1 MNRGNMGKQISTAP
15 KSKSKKVKKMQFGG
29 MATTMPGPA
38 LSDMSQMRRIDP
50 SMAGAPTEVATP
62 MPGKPRMGP
71 GRPGMGDMPRIGLP
85 GKPGMPGPTLRGG
98 PAPMPPGFRGGP
110 APMPPG
116 FRGGPAP
123 MPPGFRGGPA
133 PMPGPVFRGGPAP
146 MPPGL
151 RGGPAP
157 MPDPVFRTQGP
168 ASMPAMAMAKGGKAK
183 KMAKGGK
190 IDGCCIKG
198 HTKARMK

>member
-98 PAPMPPGFRGGP
+98 PAPMPPG
-110 APMPPG
+110 
-116 FRGGPAP
+116 
-123 MPPGFRGGPA
+123 
-133 PMPGPVFRGGPAP
+133 
-146 MPPGL
+146 L